1 MLKIIQ
7 KYKQYDKLLYNF
19 LFLSI
24 IQIVEMFVPL
34 IIFRILIDVVGVEKF
49 GLLNLVIAFV
59 VYFQILIDYGFNN
72 SATRQIS
79 LNKGRSKI
87 KYYNKQSNIS

>member
-72 SATRQIS
+72 SATRQTGGPNLS
-79 LNKGRSKI
+79 GFR
-87 KYYNKQSNIS
+87 